1 MNVLGAVLDLL
12 FPPKC
17 PFCRRVVNRT
27 GVCEACEKALPWTEE
42 GTGLHKGAGGLV
54 CAAPLFYEGAV
65 RESLL
70 RLKFHGE
77 SHLAGPLGTLI
88 ARCAAERFS
97 GEFDIVTWVPVGPKR
112 LRERGYDQARLL
124 AEAVCRVWEISPERL
139 LEKTGDNPAQSGLT
153 DSDARRANVLGM
165 YAVPF
170 PTRAAGRRIL
180 LVDDICT
187 TGATLRECIRTLKD
201 AGAASV
207 VCVTAAL
214 TRPEKGSSGKQAK
227 KGWEFS

>member
-1 MNVLGAVLDLL
+1 MKALGAVLDLL

-17 PFCRRVVNRT
+17 PFCRRVLDHT
-27 GVCEACEKALPWTEE
+27 GVCGACEKVLPWTEE
-42 GTGLHKGAGGLV
+42 ETGLHKGAGGLI
-54 CAAPLFYEGAV
+54 CAAPLFYEGPV
-65 RESLL
+65 RQSLL

-97 GEFDIVTWVPVGPKR
+97 GEFDTVTWVPVGPKR

-124 AEAVCRVWEISPERL
+124 AEAACRAWEVSPERL
-139 LEKTGDNPAQSGLT
+139 LEKIGDNPAQSGLA

-170 PTRAAGRRIL
+170 AAQTEGRRIL

-187 TGATLRECIRTLKD
+187 TGATLTECVRTLKE

-214 TRPEKGSSGKQAK
+214 GRPEKEPSGNQAK
-227 KGWEFS
+227 KGWKFS